1 MGLRGVDIERY
12 QRITAKPLATACDED
27 GQTHPRDPLAHAD
40 PDGDDASCDKATV
53 PPNAS
58 SGDSIW
64 KTAGVMDFLSRKWPA
79 DRARVFS
86 AGAFGMGVLFLIPCI
101 LIVFLNAIMVYS
113 FLGNTAAPK

>member
-1 MGLRGVDIERY
+1 
-12 QRITAKPLATACDED
+12 
-27 GQTHPRDPLAHAD
+27 
-40 PDGDDASCDKATV
+40 
-53 PPNAS
+53 
-58 SGDSIW
+58 
-64 KTAGVMDFLSRKWPA
+64 MDFLSRKWPA